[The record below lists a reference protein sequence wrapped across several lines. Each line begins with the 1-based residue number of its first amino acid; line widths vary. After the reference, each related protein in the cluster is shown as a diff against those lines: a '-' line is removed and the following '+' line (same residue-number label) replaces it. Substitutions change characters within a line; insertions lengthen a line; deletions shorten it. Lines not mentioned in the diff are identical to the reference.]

1 MKIVVG
7 LGNPGAKYVE
17 TKHNVGFWVVDELAD
32 KLSLSFGQE
41 KWKALVAEGRLG
53 HERILLLKPLTF
65 MNLSGDSL
73 AEVVHFF
80 KEVDVTKDVLVVYD
94 DMDFAPGVLKLRE
107 TGSAGGHNG
116 VKSVISRL
124 ETNQFPRIRLG
135 IGRPLPGR
143 TVIDHVLT
151 PFSPETR
158 VLVGRAAKNAAD
170 AIVVAVEQG
179 FSVAMN
185 RFNTIDL

>member
-7 LGNPGAKYVE
+7 LGNPGEKYVE
-17 TKHNVGFWVVDELAD
+17 TKHNVGFWVVDELVD
-32 KLSLSFGQE
+32 RLSLSFGQE

-53 HERILLLKPLTF
+53 NERIVVLKPVTF

-80 KEVDVTKDVLVVYD
+80 KEVDVTTDVFVVYD
-94 DMDFAPGVLKLRE
+94 DMDFPPGVIKLRE

-124 ETNQFPRIRLG
+124 GTSQFPRIRVG
-135 IGRPLPGR
+135 IGRPLPER

-151 PFSPETR
+151 PFTPETR
-158 VLVGRAAKNAAD
+158 VRVEQAAKLAAD

-185 RFNTIDL
+185 RFNTTA